1 MNLYIFEDI
10 YDKIKNNK
18 LFALNYIKDL
28 HKTYNI
34 KLKYDKIKYNDDI
47 LSLIYSFIPL
57 PTKLIINNNYTNINN
72 EYTYLGIGNMKN
84 ILTTDRTIYLN
95 NIIPFTLPIINNFNY
110 SIDLILSNVYY
121 YELTILNKIN
131 KNIDKSNNYISI
143 GFTSNDFKNTI
154 VNYNSLGI
162 IREKFRNRKFK
173 PWENGDTVGIGFIYI
188 NPNLINFFFTNNG
201 NIINMYG
208 YYINSTT
215 QLSPIIH
222 YYHSNSIKLNFSND
236 EFLYNIKNLINYNL
250 VLSSNNIFMQNYN
263 SEIFNN
269 NLINMEN
276 NILNNPLLLNNSV
289 IFNNSI
295 MMNDNIN
302 NINNIIN
309 NSITIEN
316 NINYILNNLT
326 SADNNINNLSSTDNN
341 INNLSSADNNINNLT
356 STDNNINIL
365 TSTGN
370 ILTSTDNNTENNLTS
385 TDYNI
390 NNLTST
396 NNYINNLTTSTGN
409 NLTTSTGN
417 NLTTSTEN
425 NLITYIGNIIIY

>member
-57 PTKLIINNNYTNINN
+57 PTKLIINNNYKNINN
-72 EYTYLGIGNMKN
+72 EYTYLGIENIN
-84 ILTTDRTIYLN
+84 HILTTDRTIYLN
-95 NIIPFTLPIINNFNY
+95 NIMPFTLPIINNSNY
-110 SIDLILSNVYY
+110 SIELILSNVYY

-131 KNIDKSNNYISI
+131 ENIDTSNNYISI
-143 GFTSNDFKNTI
+143 GFCSNDLKSTI

-173 PWENGDTVGIGFIYI
+173 PWKNGDTVGIGFIYI

-201 NIINMYG
+201 NIINMYE
-208 YYINSTT
+208 YYINSTN

-269 NLINMEN
+269 NLINIEN
-276 NILNNPLLLNNSV
+276 NILNNPITMDNNYSV

-295 MMNDNIN
+295 IMDNNIN

-326 SADNNINNLSSTDNN
+326 SNNNNINNLT
-341 INNLSSADNNINNLT
+341 SADNNINNLT
-356 STDNNINIL
+356 ST
-365 TSTGN
+365 G
-370 ILTSTDNNTENNLTS
+370 NNLTS
-385 TDYNI
+385 AYNNI

-396 NNYINNLTTSTGN
+396 GN
-409 NLTTSTGN
+409 NLTSAGN
-417 NLTTSTEN
+417 NLT
-425 NLITYIGNIIIY
+425 TYIGNIIIY